1 MLVCMAALR
10 QAIVNIHEAKTH
22 LSELLGRV
30 CAGEE
35 VVIARAGHPIARLV
49 PYELSEIRELGI
61 YDGFGSIAEDFDTFI
76 PPGFESY
83 S

>member
-1 MLVCMAALR
+1 MVSPH
-10 QAIVNIHEAKTH
+10 QAMVNIHEAKTH

-30 CAGEE
+30 SAGEE

-49 PYELSEIRELGI
+49 PYALAEARELGI
-61 YDGFGSIAEDFDTFI
+61 YDGCGSIAEDFDTFI
-76 PPGFESY
+76 PPDFEAY